1 MLLMNVLLIYAIMTD
16 TKVAL
21 ITGAAKR
28 IGACI
33 AEKFHTNN
41 YQVIIHYNRS
51 ADAALELVNR
61 LNHVRADS
69 ASAIQADLTSSDDVK
84 ALANQVISFVGRLDT
99 LVNNASSFYGSIIGK
114 VDDDHW
120 NDLIDSNL
128 RAAFFL
134 SQALNPLL
142 TKHSGSIVNI
152 VDIHGDKPLKGHAVY
167 SIAKAGLKAM
177 TKALAIDLA
186 PKVRVNGVSP
196 GAIIWPARLENA
208 EDESVP
214 LAREIILQQIPLGR
228 LGEMRNI
235 ADVCF
240 FLAEE
245 GGYISG
251 QVIRVDG
258 GRHLA

>member
-1 MLLMNVLLIYAIMTD
+1 MNVLQIYMIMND

-33 AEKFHTNN
+33 AEKFHANN
-41 YQVIIHYNRS
+41 YQVIIHYNHS

-61 LNHVRADS
+61 LNHVRIDS
-69 ASAIQADLTSSDDVK
+69 ASAIQANLTNSADVN

-99 LVNNASSFYGSIIGK
+99 LVNNASSFYDSTIGE

-142 TKHSGSIVNI
+142 SKHSGSIVNI
-152 VDIHGDKPLKGHAVY
+152 VDTHGDKPLKGYAVY
-167 SIAKAGLKAM
+167 SIAKAGLKAL
-177 TKALAIDLA
+177 TKALATDLA

-208 EDESVP
+208 EDETVK
-214 LAREIILQQIPLGR
+214 LAREKILQKIPLGR
-228 LGEMRNI
+228 LGEMQNI
-235 ADVCF
+235 ADTCF

-245 GGYISG
+245 GSYISG

-258 GRHLA
+258 GRYLA